1 MIIIKIIQMFIPFI
15 IFITQ
20 AKKEELS
27 FKNKKFN
34 VFKFFEV
41 LLFLILIY
49 GLIHLFIAFIDLG
62 NKYYYL
68 EKENVIIRN
77 IMKDLKKLLKVRNL

>member
-1 MIIIKIIQMFIPFI
+1 MLIPFI
-15 IFITQ
+15 FFITQ
-20 AKKEELS
+20 AKREELS

-68 EKENVIIRN
+68 EKENVIIKNNNERLEEIIKN
-77 IMKDLKKLLKVRNL
+77 KEFVTNKK